1 MDPDACTGCG
11 DCAEICPVERPSE
24 YDMSLVNRKAVYKP
38 YAQAIPGGFAIEKL
52 DKAPCRMACPAHL
65 NVQGYVQMVK
75 QGKYREAVEIIMRDL
90 PFPGVLGRICP
101 HRCEKSCRRLE
112 VDAAVSIRE
121 LKRVAAD
128 HVDLKELPIP
138 DITPKAEKVAIIGAG
153 PAGLTAAYFL
163 ALEGY
168 PVSVY
173 EAMPEA
179 GGMMRYAIPEFR
191 LPRKVL
197 DAEIDN
203 LKRFGIEIHT
213 NTRLGTDVTI
223 EELQEHGAKAV
234 FLGTGAW
241 KGLKTNIPG
250 EGHPEGVLHVTRFL
264 REVWMGDRTKVQGRV
279 VVLGAGHS
287 GMDAAR
293 VAIRLGA
300 ERVNLV
306 EPFSENEMAAE
317 PEEKQV
323 TEEEGARIHFQALP
337 KRVVIENDQVVGIE
351 CLRTRLTD
359 PDTTGRRKFIP
370 IEDTDFFMEA
380 DLVISSI
387 GQEPDLEYLAPDSG
401 VEVSKWNHIVVNP
414 ETLQTN
420 EPGIFAGGDVITGSA
435 TVIEAVEAGKRAA
448 GYMAMYLKG
457 ESLPTEWQ
465 EEPPIGENWVD
476 IPEDEPARNRL
487 QVPTLPPEKAVSGF
501 EEFALGVDEA
511 AAGEEASRCLNCGG
525 CCECYQCV
533 GACKAEA
540 VTLNTH
546 AQQPETV
553 VLDVGSVILAP
564 GFEAFDPSGME
575 VYGYAEY
582 GNVVTSMEFERI
594 LSATGPYQGHL
605 MRPSDGKAP
614 QRIAWLQCV
623 GSRDQNQCDNRY
635 CSSVCCMYATKE
647 AVI

>member
-1 MDPDACTGCG
+1 M
-11 DCAEICPVERPSE
+11 
-24 YDMSLVNRKAVYKP
+24 
-38 YAQAIPGGFAIEKL
+38 
-52 DKAPCRMACPAHL
+52 
-65 NVQGYVQMVK
+65 
-75 QGKYREAVEIIMRDL
+75 
-90 PFPGVLGRICP
+90 
-101 HRCEKSCRRLE
+101 
-112 VDAAVSIRE
+112 
-121 LKRVAAD
+121 
-128 HVDLKELPIP
+128 
-138 DITPKAEKVAIIGAG
+138 AIIGAG

-191 LPRKVL
+191 LPRRVL

-223 EELQEHGAKAV
+223 EELQEHGAKAI

-241 KGLKTNIPG
+241 KGLKTHIPG
-250 EGHPEGVLHVTRFL
+250 EDHPEGVLHVTRFL
-264 REVWMGDRTKVQGRV
+264 REVWMGDRKQVRGRV

-300 ERVNLV
+300 DRVNMV
-306 EPFSENEMAAE
+306 EPFSVNEMAAE
-317 PEEKQV
+317 PEEKRV
-323 TEEEGARIHFQALP
+323 TEEEGAKIHFQALP

-370 IEDTDFFMEA
+370 IEDTDFFVEA

-387 GQEPDLEYLAPDSG
+387 GQEPDLDYLAPDSG
-401 VEVSKWNHIVVNP
+401 VEVSKWNHVVVNP

-448 GYMAMYLKG
+448 KYMGMYLRG
-457 ESLPTEWQ
+457 EALPTEWE

-476 IPEDEPARNRL
+476 IPEDEPAMTRL

-501 EEFALGVDEA
+501 DEFALAVDEA
-511 AAGEEASRCLNCGG
+511 AAAKEAGRCLNCGG

-533 GACKAEA
+533 EACKAQA
-540 VTLNTH
+540 VTLETH
-546 AQQPETV
+546 AQKPEM
-553 VLDVGSVILAP
+553 LALKVGSVILAP
-564 GFEAFDPSGME
+564 GFEAFDP
-575 VYGYAEY
+575 
-582 GNVVTSMEFERI
+582 
-594 LSATGPYQGHL
+594 TG
-605 MRPSDGKAP
+605 
-614 QRIAWLQCV
+614 
-623 GSRDQNQCDNRY
+623 
-635 CSSVCCMYATKE
+635 
-647 AVI
+647 